1 MIASVGESEAAP
13 WRKVRRDP
21 TRGKVLVRVQPER
34 LDVGE
39 ISFVDIETKWE
50 LTASF
55 ITHQKECFMIRIR
68 IEVENGDDRIVYDRV
83 GKDPDDV
90 RAVMVGHLL
99 GDAFMAIS
107 PGCVPSSNSDVVLAF
122 MESAGM
128 EPMTIGDTDGN
139 LLRD

>member
-1 MIASVGESEAAP
+1 
-13 WRKVRRDP
+13 
-21 TRGKVLVRVQPER
+21 
-34 LDVGE
+34 
-39 ISFVDIETKWE
+39 
-50 LTASF
+50 
-55 ITHQKECFMIRIR
+55 MIRIR

-107 PGCVPSSNSDVVLAF
+107 PGCVPSSNSEVILAF

-139 LLRD
+139 LFRD